1 MRPCKGIDKN
11 YNTAYLADD
20 VDDGDFCIDGYFRA
34 SGPILLFDPDASY
47 GTITISFWIFKQ
59 VYGSGAIGGTG
70 SYGLVSAAG
79 LCFTLVGVPL
89 IMFTRWLLNKIPV
102 VEY

>member
-1 MRPCKGIDKN
+1 MAIF
-11 YNTAYLADD
+11 TAKSPGADWE
-20 VDDGDFCIDGYFRA
+20 RA
-34 SGPILLFDPDASY
+34 IMSGKSSSFNQPRL
-47 GTITISFWIFKQ
+47 TISFWIFKQ